1 MIEAW
6 HAVMPPQMPEGHMV
20 VTLDDGRTGLLTV
33 DYANAFDGSEQW
45 LTLDVPGGA
54 DGMSACRFGASD
66 IVMPADLRKQVLRMS
81 LRAVSSGVADE
92 LAQDRGEIPEFGAYV
107 SAEGLAAGGYDE
119 GSLAMN
125 LIPLLEE
132 IVERD
137 DRDAD
142 ELSVPVLKRLAG
154 EAKKVWRNGTD
165 TESAISQGL

>member
-1 MIEAW
+1 
-6 HAVMPPQMPEGHMV
+6 
-20 VTLDDGRTGLLTV
+20 
-33 DYANAFDGSEQW
+33 
-45 LTLDVPGGA
+45 
-54 DGMSACRFGASD
+54 MSACRFGASD

-81 LRAVSSGVADE
+81 LRAVASGVADE
-92 LAQDRGEIPEFGAYV
+92 LAQDRSEIPEFGAYV

-125 LIPLLEE
+125 LIPWLEE